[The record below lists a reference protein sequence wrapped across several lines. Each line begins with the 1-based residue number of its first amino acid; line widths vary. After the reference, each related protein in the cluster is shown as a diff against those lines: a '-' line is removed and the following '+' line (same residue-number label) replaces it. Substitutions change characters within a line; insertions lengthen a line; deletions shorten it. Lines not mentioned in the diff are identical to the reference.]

1 MNKYNWKGKKYPSEK
16 DIQKKNQNN
25 NLLIAFNVLYAK
37 KEKKIFL
44 LFFKANQIA
53 KSNLLF

>member
-25 NLLIAFNVLYAK
+25 NR
-37 KEKKIFL
+37 KKIR
-44 LFFKANQIA
+44 IIIY
-53 KSNLLF
+53 

>member
-37 KEKKIFL
+37 KEKKIFF

-53 KSNLLF
+53 KSNLQF